1 MPYQTLFFLVLG
13 LALIAL
19 LIAGAGL
26 LAAWDPARPNLRLP
40 SGANYAMKLAWTKSA
55 FQVLSSP
62 DLRPEPNDPTIT
74 SLSCRHKGARM
85 CLRG

>member
-26 LAAWDPARPNLRLP
+26 LAAWDPAPGRT
-40 SGANYAMKLAWTKSA
+40 SGCPVGQTM
-55 FQVLSSP
+55 P
-62 DLRPEPNDPTIT
+62 
-74 SLSCRHKGARM
+74 
-85 CLRG
+85 